1 MSIVKNALK
10 GSAKGLIS
18 TIPGGSL
25 LISIVDEIQNG
36 IFQERFDEWKETVEE
51 RLGELEDSVINE
63 LPRNELFATV
73 LLISAQLALKTNKL
87 KTRFL
92 ANAVANSAM
101 TPLPEEHVIILL
113 NCIEKYTLP
122 HLKLLRF
129 LQNPKEHCAWEDAIM
144 GGLMSLY
151 NNYYPERDKSLDR
164 IITRDLYTDGLITTD
179 SLFVTT
185 TFNGTVEKKT
195 TALGDEMIR
204 FFGIEKI

>member
-113 NCIEKYTLP
+113 NCIEKYTIP
-122 HLKLLRF
+122 HLRLLRF
-129 LQNPKEHCAWEDAIM
+129 LHNPKEYNPRENMMM
-144 GGLMSLY
+144 GSTMTIY
-151 NNYYPERDKSLDR
+151 DDCYPNRDKSLDN
-164 IITRDLYTDGLITTD
+164 IIIP
-179 SLFVTT
+179 
-185 TFNGTVEKKT
+185 
-195 TALGDEMIR
+195 
-204 FFGIEKI
+204 